1 MAKLSVQITL
11 ACEVEVTWTQWVCVC
26 VGGGVSKE
34 WHVHYVAGHN
44 VSSTRDHC

>member
-26 VGGGVSKE
+26 GGVSKE